1 MFCKQSEKKVKKQK
15 QNLIQVA
22 TTQFESKIR
31 EYARALS
38 DEQMMRDIQNKDL
51 LVKKSSII
59 VHVGLSIKASL
70 NVLEGNHLS
79 LLTQ

>member
-22 TTQFESKIR
+22 TTQFESKIG

-51 LVKKSSII
+51 LVKKSSVI
-59 VHVGLSIKASL
+59 VHVGLSIKTSL
-70 NVLEGNHLS
+70 NLLEGNHLS